1 MARFESFNPYS
12 TPQVGKLWR
21 VDWVKDP
28 YDNHAEYSYD
38 SAHRLIRIAFPSGLT
53 QKFNYAP
60 GWSNWSGATLVEV
73 SYEQTSGSTTTQ
85 LSDRSWGLAFVGG
98 SPSGGK
104 HFGGVLS
111 RTYSA
116 ARRVLKDPS
125 TGAPHTISGSS
136 YVTGQIVYE
145 FAYNS
150 GSRLVTESQSVH
162 TGAAFDGSL
171 TVPSG
176 LSTVAVAVTEFH
188 SSSPNR
194 VSRQVNSITAS
205 DWDITYSSGT
215 RTTDLLPGVTSLQA
229 VTSTD
234 AIGGTQRYE
243 FDPPSGRL
251 YSVIMTPS
259 DDPQGRPR
267 AHDSTNSTLGPAAS
281 DVEPLKI
288 EIYNIFDS
296 TCVCQK
302 PIERQIRSTRGST
315 TSTRTTEYEYD
326 VTTKLLT
333 KRIEPNPETG
343 SGPPAATREWTYSYV
358 QAATSGQVWGA
369 WLPAQEV
376 TPDGAWYYF
385 YDDWQNRAN
394 ATQHGRI
401 PGKTTRQMVRE
412 PRAGPKSG
420 R

>member
-1 MARFESFNPYS
+1 MAMAPLAAQGVIPNECCPETKVATLLRPYELGWEQAPDASDATSGSTSVNLYGKATHEIAMPAVQDGMSGMARAYHGWLAVDMSFAYWTGAGTNLVNAGIPVPPVTSSLLDDGARMQPRPGTMPGLYIYELNPIGGDDFSEPGEGPENGYEGDYEGTLLQYGAPIETGASPSSTAIFTPPTSFSTPWPIPSAPIVYSNQLSGAQLWHFGTHLEARYVDGSVARFESFNPYS

-125 TGAPHTISGSS
+125 TGTPHTIGGSS

-171 TVPSG
+171 TVP
-176 LSTVAVAVTEFH
+176 
-188 SSSPNR
+188 
-194 VSRQVNSITAS
+194 
-205 DWDITYSSGT
+205 
-215 RTTDLLPGVTSLQA
+215 
-229 VTSTD
+229 
-234 AIGGTQRYE
+234 
-243 FDPPSGRL
+243 
-251 YSVIMTPS
+251 
-259 DDPQGRPR
+259 
-267 AHDSTNSTLGPAAS
+267 
-281 DVEPLKI
+281 
-288 EIYNIFDS
+288 
-296 TCVCQK
+296 
-302 PIERQIRSTRGST
+302 
-315 TSTRTTEYEYD
+315 
-326 VTTKLLT
+326 
-333 KRIEPNPETG
+333 
-343 SGPPAATREWTYSYV
+343 
-358 QAATSGQVWGA
+358 
-369 WLPAQEV
+369 
-376 TPDGAWYYF
+376 
-385 YDDWQNRAN
+385 
-394 ATQHGRI
+394 
-401 PGKTTRQMVRE
+401 
-412 PRAGPKSG
+412 
-420 R
+420 